1 VSTPAFQPNAFQADA
16 FQSGTPVECGFGLPV
31 ESAGSNPV
39 AAAFGLPVESDGLKP
54 VAAAFGLPVESA
66 GVEEVQAG
74 FNVPVA
80 SSGTVTGTFDLPVE
94 STGQVAVAFGLPVE
108 SDGVPENA
116 VAHIF
121 RVLVPLRSSVLHD
134 WNVHAVH
141 LNGVRHVWT
150 TLQALNGAVHVW
162 RVLARTPEGPPDP
175 PNYPDGT
182 GGRTVVS
189 EFVPVVNPTIQR
201 PRAKAELN

>member
-1 VSTPAFQPNAFQADA
+1 VATPAFQPNAFQADA
-16 FQSGTPVECGFGLPV
+16 FQSGTPVACGFGLPV
-31 ESAGSNPV
+31 ESAGSAPV
-39 AAAFGLPVESDGLKP
+39 SVGFDLPVESDGLKP
-54 VAAAFGLPVESA
+54 VSAEFDLPVESA
-66 GVEEVQAG
+66 GVQDVQAG
-74 FNVPVA
+74 FNLPVA
-80 SSGTVTGTFDLPVE
+80 SSGTVTGAFDLPIQ
-94 STGQVAVAFGLPVE
+94 STGRVAVAFGLPVDSE
-108 SDGVPENA
+108 GIPEDS

-162 RVLARTPEGPPDP
+162 RVLARTPAGPPDP

-189 EFVPVVNPTIQR
+189 EFAPVVTPTIQR